1 MIQGDQGNRFF
12 VVLTLIIRKKC
23 FTANIVQVLRI
34 LLIYHILLFETF
46 GGFINNKKIPL
57 LPHFNKYAYV
67 YTGSAVR
74 NWYKVKTWLNQMI
87 WQIYQKLMLSG
98 FLSSGILCLIHY
110 LKLFWP
116 HAASTASIRKDTIL
130 GKNWILDDPFHKNLP
145 VLVILV
151 PGMIR
156 PSRSGSFLGEIG
168 L

>member
-1 MIQGDQGNRFF
+1 MEIIGNRRKKNILKTRKTKLKKFSLTTLTVQKTPNCKSMLEICLRIPSVYYFVLGIMTLCQHSKYLSSFSKTFNGYWHSYVIQGDQGNRFF

-74 NWYKVKTWLNQMI
+74 N
-87 WQIYQKLMLSG
+87 
-98 FLSSGILCLIHY
+98 
-110 LKLFWP
+110 
-116 HAASTASIRKDTIL
+116 
-130 GKNWILDDPFHKNLP
+130 
-145 VLVILV
+145 
-151 PGMIR
+151 
-156 PSRSGSFLGEIG
+156 
-168 L
+168 